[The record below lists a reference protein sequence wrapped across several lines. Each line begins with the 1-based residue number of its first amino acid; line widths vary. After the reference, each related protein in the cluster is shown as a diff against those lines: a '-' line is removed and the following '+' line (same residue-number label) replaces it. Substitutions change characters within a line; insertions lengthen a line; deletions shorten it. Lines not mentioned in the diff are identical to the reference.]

1 MDIVDYDALTLIK
14 IETMSSYSINYFTHT
29 NEPPGKKYVFNKTMN
44 NHALHIT
51 MITKSIEAQFSK

>member
-1 MDIVDYDALTLIK
+1 
-14 IETMSSYSINYFTHT
+14 MSSYSINYFTHT